1 MASLV
6 ARWLEWRE
14 HPGSNIDWDRWFGRG
29 TMTHAG
35 VDVTEEGSLAL
46 PAVWACVNVLA
57 QTIGMLPLITYARL
71 PNGGK
76 SRATEHP
83 LYELLHL
90 TPNPEQTSLEWR
102 EMMVGHLA
110 SWGNAF
116 AEIEADRRGRV
127 TALWPLLPNRMI
139 EVKRENGRVRY
150 KYRLEGGQEKVFAD
164 YQILHLRGLSGNGLV
179 GYSPVR
185 VTMQAIGLG
194 LATEEFGA
202 RFFSNGARPG
212 GIIQYPGQ
220 LSDAAYKRMQES
232 WKEDYQGLSNAHRI
246 KILEMGATFEKV
258 GIPPEE
264 AQFLQTREFQAEE
277 VARIYRMPPH
287 KIGLL
292 NKATFSNIEHQS
304 IEFVTD
310 TIMPW
315 LVRMEQRYTLDL
327 LTTQERQRV
336 FVEHLVS
343 GLLRGDIKARYDA
356 YAIGRS
362 WGWLSANDVL
372 RMENMDPIDGGD
384 VYLQPLN
391 MVPAGTAGG
400 APGGAPQKETKS
412 AEQDQTARAWMAEAT
427 QRVARRE
434 AADLRRLLPVL
445 QRGDRDEF
453 NARVDRLYRELA
465 PAAADVMR
473 LPLRALGLT
482 DDEVQDRAAG
492 YVMRR
497 RAAVDGALMDTGAE
511 GSPAGA
517 VEALIGGWEA
527 ASDG

>member
-14 HPGSNIDWDRWFGRG
+14 HPGANIDWDRWFGRG

-57 QTIGMLPLITYARL
+57 QTIGMLPLITYRRL
-71 PNGGK
+71 PDGGK
-76 SRATEHP
+76 TRASEHP

-90 TPNPEQTSLEWR
+90 MPNPEQTSMEWR
-102 EMMVGHLA
+102 EMLSGHLA

-116 AEIEADRRGRV
+116 AEVEADRRGRV
-127 TALWPLLPNRMI
+127 MALWPLLPNRMI
-139 EVKRENGRVRY
+139 EVKRENGRLRY
-150 KYRLEGGQEKVFAD
+150 TYRLENGQEKVFAD
-164 YQILHLRGLSGNGLV
+164 YQILHLKGLSGNGLV

-185 VTMQAIGLG
+185 MTMQAIGLG

-202 RFFSNGARPG
+202 RFFSNGAAPG
-212 GIIQYPGQ
+212 LVIRHPKT
-220 LSDAAYKRMQES
+220 LTDVAVKRMRES
-232 WKEDYQGLSNAHRI
+232 WNEDHQGLSNAHRI
-246 KILEMGATFEKV
+246 KILEEGAEIEKM

-264 AQFLQTREFQAEE
+264 AQFLETRKFQADEI
-277 VARIYRMPPH
+277 ARIYRMPPH
-287 KIGLL
+287 KIGIMD
-292 NKATFSNIEHQS
+292 KATFSNIEHQA

-315 LVRMEQRYTLDL
+315 LVRMEQRYTVDL
-327 LTTQERQRV
+327 LTQAERRTI
-336 FVEHLVS
+336 FVEHMVN

-356 YAIGRS
+356 YAIGRN

-372 RMENMDPIDGGD
+372 RLENMDPIEGGD

-391 MVPAGTAGG
+391 MVAAG
-400 APGGAPQKETKS
+400 S
-412 AEQDQTARAWMAEAT
+412 AEGSRKDAKAQREEERDQTARAWMAEAT
-427 QRVARRE
+427 ARVAKRE

-445 QRGDRDEF
+445 ERGDRDEF
-453 NARVDRLYRELA
+453 DVRVDRLYRELA

-482 DDEVQDRAAG
+482 DDEVTDRAAG
-492 YVMRR
+492 YVLRH
-497 RAAVDGALMDTGAE
+497 RAAVDGALTDAE
-511 GSPAGA
+511 PGRA
-517 VEALIGGWEA
+517 VADLIGQWE